1 MRPYRSHMN
10 IDASIST
17 SIVVLEASLHFLWK
31 TDLFAT
37 DEYELGQSVRG
48 LRLGRSVFWQN
59 IKIIV

>member
-31 TDLFAT
+31 TYLSAT
-37 DEYELGQSVRG
+37 DEYELGQSVR
-48 LRLGRSVFWQN
+48 
-59 IKIIV
+59 

>member
-37 DEYELGQSVRG
+37 DEYELGQSVR
-48 LRLGRSVFWQN
+48 
-59 IKIIV
+59 